1 MPHVKVVLHLAL
13 AHSRAI
19 PENVVVKMLPTAQ
32 TENVDESTVIVI
44 EQEVPAETRY
54 NVILVGKTQ
63 MITVVFVV
71 VFRAAL

>member
-1 MPHVKVVLHLAL
+1 MQTLL
-13 AHSRAI
+13 
-19 PENVVVKMLPTAQ
+19 TAQ

-44 EQEVPAETRY
+44 EQEIPAETRY